1 MLTKLTNRNL
11 WLPSYP
17 HQLPSEY
24 DSMRNRSS
32 STNRPSERCCKITSF
47 GSEDDREHSGA
58 ELGKDGEIRSDP
70 AEGDRWRT
78 PARIRSVEL
87 GDLRVSYVPDGVV
100 EVKSAALFPET
111 SSSDWENLQS
121 LIDDSGYLASSS
133 GGLLV
138 EDGRRALL
146 IDSGYGPLS
155 APADPA
161 NQYIGAIRGG
171 GLLSSLSELGC
182 DAADIEAVAFTHLH
196 FDHVGWAA
204 QADAS
209 GRANVFRN
217 ARYLFS
223 EQEWRNRQPSHGVT
237 GSMIATLES
246 RAQTVVSGEEIFP
259 GVRVISLP
267 GHTLGHIGFMISS
280 GGNRLLAF
288 GDVMHTTA
296 QLNHPDWTLP
306 ADPDNVAAIRSRRQT
321 IDLLT
326 DTSIIGAGGH
336 FADVVFGQIRA
347 SGAELIWQPLP

>member
-1 MLTKLTNRNL
+1 M
-11 WLPSYP
+11 
-17 HQLPSEY
+17 E
-24 DSMRNRSS
+24 
-32 STNRPSERCCKITSF
+32 
-47 GSEDDREHSGA
+47 
-58 ELGKDGEIRSDP
+58 
-70 AEGDRWRT
+70 
-78 PARIRSVEL
+78 V

-111 SSSDWENLQS
+111 SSRDWENLQS

-161 NQYIGAIRGG
+161 NQYMGAITGG
-171 GLLSSLSELGC
+171 GLLSSLSDLGC
-182 DAADIEAVAFTHLH
+182 DASDIEAVAFTHLH

-204 QADAS
+204 QVDAS
-209 GRANVFRN
+209 GRPNVFRN

-223 EQEWRNRQPSHGVT
+223 EQEWGARQPSHGVT
-237 GSMIATLES
+237 SSMIDSLDT

-259 GVRVISLP
+259 GVRVMSLP
-267 GHTLGHIGFMISS
+267 GHTLGHIGFMIAS
-280 GGNRLLAF
+280 GESKLLAF

-306 ADPDNVAAIRSRRQT
+306 ADPDNAAAIRSRRQT

-326 DTSIIGAGGH
+326 DTSTIGAGGH
-336 FADVVFGQIRA
+336 FADVVFGQIRT
-347 SGAELIWQPLP
+347 SGTELVWQPLP